1 MIKILNKITPIFAIT
16 LFITSCG
23 GGGGGGGG
31 DSTPPVTP
39 AATSSIS
46 LSSEKGYVGET
57 VTVTWSSTN
66 ATSCTASNAWTG
78 TKGTS
83 GSEAFSLNG
92 AGSFAFEISCSG
104 SGGSGSASASFQV
117 FQYDKQ
123 TDDVINKNWDA
134 EAYATITEGITS
146 GNGFVTRVTASSS
159 TGLLTVNAFE
169 PSSSS
174 FELDYSGSSADGEQF
189 DFNLV
194 FNDWNTSTTL
204 LYDPDDLS
212 NAAYA
217 FIRATYA
224 DAVVDGFLTL
234 PDYFS
239 TQGIDYVSAALVE
252 IFTNPSYYVIPT
264 NVGEF
269 TKTDDLPSSGTS
281 SKTFDTLG
289 YYYEASVEAG
299 NIYNGYI
306 VADGQGTLD
315 FDFSNNTVSGSFTY
329 DTFVPYTSFKAGTGA
344 YNLITSIPDQ
354 TINLQNGTI
363 SGNSFSAEIVINNG
377 DTIGGGTINGHFYGP
392 NADEIAV
399 NLILLDNDEN
409 ANDYFIFTAGGIGQT
424 Q

>member
-1 MIKILNKITPIFAIT
+1 MKNLSLNTST
-16 LFITSCG
+16 LLVTVFLITSCG
-23 GGGGGGGG
+23 GGGGGG
-31 DSTPPVTP
+31 STPTIPTP
-39 AATSSIS
+39 TSATAN
-46 LSSEKGYVGET
+46 LTLNNTKGYVGGT

-66 ATSCTASNAWTG
+66 ASSCTASNAWSG
-78 TKGTS
+78 TKATS
-83 GSEAFSLNG
+83 GSESFSLNS
-92 AGSFAFEISCSG
+92 AGSFTFAITCMG
-104 SGGSGSASASFQV
+104 TGGNGTSSKSFQV

-123 TDDVINKNWDA
+123 TDDVTNKNWDA
-134 EAYATITEGITS
+134 EGFATIAEGI
-146 GNGFVTRVTASSS
+146 NGFITSLDWSGEDS
-159 TGLLTVNAFE
+159 TNLLTVTAFE
-169 PSSSS
+169 PSDSS
-174 FELDYSGSSADGEQF
+174 FELDYSGSTENGNSF
-189 DFNLV
+189 DFSLV

-204 LYDPDDLS
+204 LYDPDDSS

-239 TQGIDYVSAALVE
+239 AQGIDYVSSALVE
-252 IFTNPSYYVIPT
+252 IFTNPSYYLIPT

-269 TKTDDLPSSGTS
+269 TKIDDLPSSGTS

-354 TINLQNGTI
+354 TVNLQNGTI
-363 SGNSFSAEIVINNG
+363 SGNSFSAQIVINDG
-377 DTIGGGTINGHFYGP
+377 ETIGAGIIKGHFYGP

-399 NLILLDNDEN
+399 NLILLDNDDN
-409 ANDYFIFTAGGIGQT
+409 ANDTFIFTAGGIGQ
-424 Q
+424 

>member
-1 MIKILNKITPIFAIT
+1 
-16 LFITSCG
+16 
-23 GGGGGGGG
+23 
-31 DSTPPVTP
+31 
-39 AATSSIS
+39 
-46 LSSEKGYVGET
+46 
-57 VTVTWSSTN
+57 
-66 ATSCTASNAWTG
+66 
-78 TKGTS
+78 
-83 GSEAFSLNG
+83 
-92 AGSFAFEISCSG
+92 
-104 SGGSGSASASFQV
+104 
-117 FQYDKQ
+117 
-123 TDDVINKNWDA
+123 
-134 EAYATITEGITS
+134 
-146 GNGFVTRVTASSS
+146 VTASSS